1 MTKCDVLFIQEHWL
15 SSSQSSQTDHIHSN
29 ILCHAVSGF
38 DNSEVLS
45 GRPYGGC
52 AILWRSDMVA
62 RVDTIT
68 TNSRRICAIKM
79 STDKWN
85 ILFINVYMPYEDGED
100 HTEDFCMQ
108 LSVIEYIISQN
119 ANCHIVIGGDFNVD
133 FSRNWFH
140 TDLLT
145 DFFDKLSLEPSTR
158 HTDNRVDYTHSFNDI
173 RFTVFDFFILFR
185 VPFEKAIVSVDVL
198 YDGDNISDH
207 EPVIMKM
214 C

>member
-15 SSSQSSQTDHIHSN
+15 SSCQLSQIDHIN
-29 ILCHAVSGF
+29 YNFLCHAVSGF
-38 DNSEVLS
+38 DNSDVLS

-52 AILWRSDMVA
+52 AILWRSDMVE

-79 STDKWN
+79 STDQWN

-108 LSVIEYIISQN
+108 LSIIEYVISQN
-119 ANCHIVIGGDFNVD
+119 ANCHIVIGADFNVD
-133 FSRNWFH
+133 FSRNCFY

-145 DFFDKLSLEPSTR
+145 DFCDNLSLEPSTR
-158 HTDNRVDYTHSFNDI
+158 HTDNRVITHM
-173 RFTVFDFFILFR
+173 
-185 VPFEKAIVSVDVL
+185 VL
-198 YDGDNISDH
+198 MISDL
-207 EPVIMKM
+207 ISLISLF
-214 C
+214 CLQCFLRRQLCL